1 MHRLRTIWW
10 WMTVPALAAVWWL
23 SIQGTALAQ
32 AGQPDGSTSSGGRNQ
47 YLMSYAVVILGIL
60 LGVLFVCN
68 SSRRRDRAKPE
79 AYGE

>member
-1 MHRLRTIWW
+1 MHRLRTIWRR
-10 WMTVPALAAVWWL
+10 MTVPASAAAWWL
-23 SIQGTALAQ
+23 SIQGEALAQ
-32 AGQPDGSTSSGGRNQ
+32 AGKPDGSAPSGGGNQ